1 MKTLKQK
8 STKNVSSLQK
18 HADILDKIDK
28 NGTFN
33 SCVTLK
39 KHKENFINHPTTRPI
54 NPFKNETR
62 RISKHILDQLSAEL
76 VSELS
81 ESESKNTISV
91 IKLFKN
97 INNKKLYNLLQI
109 EIKIF
114 YRST

>member
-8 STKNVSSLQK
+8 STKNVSSFQK
-18 HADILDKIDK
+18 HADIVDKIDK

-62 RISKHILDQLSAEL
+62 TISKHILDQLSAEL